1 MIRTKQTI
9 IMKIQLSILIVL
21 LFNFSIYG
29 QQNIGIKAN
38 GGLSRIFIY
47 DNSTQQIVQKS
58 YFVPSGQ
65 GGLFYNLPLG
75 NKSLLGSELLFV
87 QIEGKER
94 IEIPFTDQLGNP
106 TGEFG
111 IDNIDR
117 HISYIG
123 LPIYYGFKVKKL
135 ILNLGIQTS
144 FTLVSSAREKGQS
157 PDGYGGINTWDNKS
171 DKLNIDAFDFGARAG
186 LIFNLTNRFAVE
198 GTYYY
203 GINNILK
210 KNIYNTELKWK
221 IQQMT
226 IGLRYTL
233 FTIKKKGD
241 KEI

>member
-1 MIRTKQTI
+1 MLHTKQTI
-9 IMKIQLSILIVL
+9 IMKIHLSILIIL

-38 GGLSRIFIY
+38 AGLSRIVIY
-47 DNSTQQIVQKS
+47 ENSTQKVVQKS

-75 NKSLLGSELLFV
+75 NKSLLGAELLFI

-94 IEIPFTDQLGNP
+94 LEIPFTDQNGNP

-123 LPIYYGFKVKKL
+123 LPIYYGFKIKKL
-135 ILNLGIQTS
+135 TLNLGVQTS
-144 FTLVSSAREKGQS
+144 FTLASSAREKGQAT
-157 PDGYGGINTWDNKS
+157 DGYGGISVWDNKF

-210 KNIYNTELKWK
+210 KSIYNTELKWK

-226 IGLRYTL
+226 IGLRYTFL
-233 FTIKKKGD
+233 KIKKKEN
-241 KEI
+241 KK

>member
-1 MIRTKQTI
+1 MRKHLHILT
-9 IMKIQLSILIVL
+9 ILI
-21 LFNFSIYG
+21 FNFSVYG

-38 GGLSRIFIY
+38 GGFSRIFIY

-75 NKSLLGSELLFV
+75 NKSLLGAELLFI

-94 IEIPFTDQLGNP
+94 LEIQATDQLGNP
-106 TGEFG
+106 TGEII
-111 IDNIDR
+111 IDNIDK

-123 LPIYYGFKVKKL
+123 LPIYYGFKIKKL
-135 ILNLGIQTS
+135 TLNLGVQTS
-144 FTLVSSAREKGQS
+144 FTFASSAREKGQA
-157 PDGYGGINTWDNKS
+157 PDGYGGISTWDNKS

-186 LIFNLTNRFAVE
+186 LIFNLTNRFAIE

-203 GINNILK
+203 GINNVLK

-226 IGLRYTL
+226 IGLRYTF
-233 FTIKKKGD
+233 FTIKKKEN
-241 KEI
+241 KE

>member
-1 MIRTKQTI
+1 MKRQLIILTI
-9 IMKIQLSILIVL
+9 L

-38 GGLSRIFIY
+38 GGLSRIYNNF
-47 DNSTQQIVQKS
+47 NSSPATTLKF

-75 NKSLLGSELLFV
+75 NKSLLGTELLFI

-94 IEIPFTDQLGNP
+94 WETRWTDQNGNP
-106 TGEFG
+106 TGEIDF
-111 IDNIDR
+111 DNIEK

-123 LPIYYGFKVKKL
+123 LPIYYGFKIKKL
-135 ILNLGIQTS
+135 TLNLGVQTS
-144 FTLVSSAREKGQS
+144 FTLMSSARAQGQV
-157 PDGYGGINTWDNKS
+157 PNGYGGISTWDNKA
-171 DKLNIDAFDFGARAG
+171 DNLYDPFDFGARAG

-203 GINNILK
+203 GINNILI
-210 KNIYNTELKWK
+210 KNRYNTELKMK

-226 IGLRYTL
+226 IGLRYTF
-233 FTIKKKGD
+233 FTIMKKEG